1 VAASLAIAL
10 RFSALVD
17 LTVVI
22 ANHNT
27 AGFLEVSLRAL
38 EALTRRPFQ
47 VLVNDDGSDAADIER
62 LESLARRH
70 EFVQLFH
77 RPAEGG
83 GSQAHGEALDFLIA
97 KVRTPWTAVLD
108 ADCTP
113 LLEGWDEYLIG
124 QLDGTTKVVG
134 SALGEGWSGN
144 KPTDFPLPFLALFE
158 TDTYRELG
166 ISALP
171 ADRSK
176 GQDTCW
182 EWREKHLAAGYRG
195 KCLESVNTRFTPREP
210 FADVICG
217 LYYTD
222 DGRLIGSHFGRGS
235 NPAARDLPARGRLR
249 RRLRRRPAAG
259 ALQPSAGDFA
269 EWTRICLELIRR
281 EAPQA
286 DAVRP
291 QADR

>member
-1 VAASLAIAL
+1 
-10 RFSALVD
+10 VD
-17 LTVVI
+17 LSVLI

-27 AGFLEVSLRAL
+27 SGFLDVSLRAL
-38 EALTRRPFQ
+38 EALTHRPFV
-47 VLVNDDGSDAADIER
+47 VLVNDDGSDPADVER
-62 LESLARRH
+62 LELLARRH
-70 EFVQLFH
+70 DSVRVFH

-83 GSQAHGEALDFLIA
+83 GSQAHGEALDFLTA

-113 LLEGWDEYLIG
+113 LLQGWDEYLIG
-124 QLDGTTKVVG
+124 ELDGTTKVVG

-210 FADVICG
+210 FAHVVCG

-235 NPAARDLPARGRLR
+235 NPAARRPRAGGGLRGLFRRGARAAAPSPAEDLAAWKRTCLDLIERQAAAIS
-249 RRLRRRPAAG
+249 PAAEPR
-259 ALQPSAGDFA
+259 AASSPQRDSPS
-269 EWTRICLELIRR
+269 
-281 EAPQA
+281 
-286 DAVRP
+286 
-291 QADR
+291 